1 MAKKRNARHWD
12 EPQYHADH
20 PRPVTRRQFV
30 AQGFMTG
37 AAYTTG
43 AGVLG
48 LFADPREAYAALSGD
63 LSPLLLNPCKIAANG
78 AGKIPFI
85 CFDLAGGANIAG
97 SNVLV
102 GQEGGQTDFL
112 STAGYEKM
120 GLPGDKIPGLV
131 DPDLQAPYENFDL
144 GLGFHLDSAFRR
156 GIMDSLTAGNERF
169 INGAV
174 IPARSD
180 NDTGNNPHNPM
191 YGIARAGPIGP
202 DGLGLGADGLI
213 LTLAGSENT
222 ASGGNSMLP
231 QALMDPSLTPTKV
244 DRPGD
249 VVNLVDTGDLVG
261 ILSKNDATAVMESI
275 YRLSDR
281 KLDQVNT
288 QVTQEDMIKE
298 MVRCGYLKSAD
309 IADRFGGVPINPA
322 EDPLIVDQPGVPG
335 TGIFTED
342 EFFNSGRNSQEFQK
356 TAAIMKLVINGYAGA
371 GTIEMGGYDYH
382 GGARAEGE
390 VKDERAGRCMG
401 ACLEYAA
408 RQRVPLMMYV
418 FSDGSLSSNGAIDTS
433 EAGRDKG
440 EWSSDNSSTAGAFFL
455 VYNPGRR
462 PTIIGATAEE
472 QARHQQLGYMDAGG
486 SVARGATP
494 AANNVNLLVN
504 TVLLNYMALHGEQG
518 EFANVFM
525 NHGLGST
532 STQLD
537 NLTAFTPI
545 CNGTI
550 GNAV

>member
-1 MAKKRNARHWD
+1 MANKRNARHWD

-43 AGVLG
+43 AGILSM
-48 LFADPREAYAALSGD
+48 FSNPREAAAALSGD
-63 LSPLLLNPCKIAANG
+63 LSPLLLNPCQIATNG

-85 CFDLAGGANIAG
+85 CFDLAGGANING

-102 GQEGGQTDFL
+102 GQEGGQMDFL
-112 STAGYEKM
+112 SSAGYRKM
-120 GLPGDKIPGLV
+120 GLPGDMVPGLV
-131 DPDLQAPYENFDL
+131 DPTLNLPYENFDL
-144 GLGFHLDSAFRR
+144 GLGFHLDSPFRR
-156 GIMDSLTAGNERF
+156 GIMNSLTAGNEQF

-191 YGIARAGPIGP
+191 NGIARAGLG
-202 DGLGLGADGLI
+202 GLGADGSI
-213 LTLAGSENT
+213 LTLTGTENT
-222 ASGGNSMLP
+222 ASGGNSTLP
-231 QALMDPSLTPTKV
+231 QSLMDASLTPTKV

-261 ILSKNDATAVMESI
+261 ILSKDDATAVMESI
-275 YRLSDR
+275 YRISDR
-281 KLDQVNT
+281 KMGQVNT
-288 QVTQEDMIKE
+288 QITQDAVVKE
-298 MVRCGYLKSAD
+298 MVRCGYLKAAD
-309 IADRFGGVPINPA
+309 IADRFGGVPI
-322 EDPLIVDQPGVPG
+322 DPGLDPEIVGP
-335 TGIFTED
+335 TGIFTAA
-342 EFFNSGRNSQEFQK
+342 EFNENSRDGQEFRK
-356 TAAIMKLVINGYAGA
+356 TAAIMKLVVNGYAGA

-408 RQRVPLMMYV
+408 RQGVPLMMYV
-418 FSDGSLSSNGAIDTS
+418 FSDGSLSSNGTIDNS
-433 EAGRDKG
+433 AAGRGKG

-462 PTIIGATAEE
+462 PTIIGATPEE
-472 QARHQQLGYMDAGG
+472 QAMHQQIGYMDAGG
-486 SVARGATP
+486 SVQRAATP

-518 EFANVFM
+518 QFANVFT
-525 NHGLGST
+525 NNGLGNST
-532 STQLD
+532 MRDS
-537 NLTAFTPI
+537 LTAFTPI

-550 GNAV
+550 GNPV